1 MEFVSA
7 TLSHSCSSAA
17 TSGPRTENF
26 QMYKKDLEKAEK
38 PEIKLPTFIGSQR
51 KQGNS
56 RKTLTSASLTTLKPL
71 IVWIT
76 TNCRKFLE
84 MRIPDH
90 LTCLLRNLY
99 TSQKATVR
107 IRHGKADWFQTG
119 KEVCQC
125 CILSPHLFGIY
136 VQYIM

>member
-1 MEFVSA
+1 
-7 TLSHSCSSAA
+7 
-17 TSGPRTENF
+17 
-26 QMYKKDLEKAEK
+26 MYKKDLEKAEK

-90 LTCLLRNLY
+90 LTFHLRNLHVG
-99 TSQKATVR
+99 QEATVKTLHA
-107 IRHGKADWFQTG
+107 ITN
-119 KEVCQC
+119 
-125 CILSPHLFGIY
+125 
-136 VQYIM
+136 